1 MHARAHTHICVW
13 KNSTNLRLT
22 LSPSAVRIIFGACV
36 GEKWEL
42 RRARQKSRA
51 KGAFACQWELI
62 HLEKSGLK
70 SPWEVKES
78 QKSLSHSHSRLF
90 LMFPLQFFIIS
101 PLFFNNPSVLTMSR
115 AIGPVIAWKEHN
127 SKVKLVRNGKK
138 KQKKTFSCTTR
149 DILMPLWTT
158 IHKQGIWERNP
169 ALPGQVCNDLNGA
182 AIATCFL
189 SVINYHQRGWQS
201 KEPFLILSPQQVALI
216 YYGFGRVDIKWTAWR
231 PV

>member
-1 MHARAHTHICVW
+1 MSLPFFSPPSSFYFLTASSLLSLISSLGVSLPLFLPSSSAKVEAHNLVRHYYTGETSLACARTHTHICVW

-138 KQKKTFSCTTR
+138 KQKKHSPAQPGTF
-149 DILMPLWTT
+149 
-158 IHKQGIWERNP
+158 
-169 ALPGQVCNDLNGA
+169 
-182 AIATCFL
+182 
-189 SVINYHQRGWQS
+189 
-201 KEPFLILSPQQVALI
+201 
-216 YYGFGRVDIKWTAWR
+216 
-231 PV
+231 